1 MGGGLV
7 SINEELTELD
17 RHARRNR
24 IMRRVGMVAMI
35 VGVFVLVG
43 YILYSGG
50 QREREIDALQAIAS
64 RSDSAATE
72 VAQERQDQAR
82 SVKELCES
90 GAIEQDDAGKAVC
103 DEARVTAE
111 ENPEEVVAA
120 ASGPEGPKGAKGD
133 RGLAG
138 KDGAK
143 GDRGPAGETGEQG
156 EQGPIGATGP
166 QGDQGIRGLPGDK
179 GDIGAQGDP
188 GPLGPVGAAGD
199 PGSDGEPGTPGA
211 DGSPGARGEPG
222 STGKQGPI
230 GATGPAG
237 PTGPAGEPGPQGIPG
252 EQGAPGEDGEDGTS
266 GRGIESATC
275 SPDTGRWTIE
285 YTDETTGDG
294 GPCIATPEAPA
305 TPPEPTEEVTE

>member
-7 SINEELTELD
+7 TLNEELTELD
-17 RHARRNR
+17 RYARRNR
-24 IMRRVGMVAMI
+24 IMRRVGMVATI
-35 VGVFVLVG
+35 VGVFVLIG

-111 ENPEEVVAA
+111 ENPEEVVEA

-166 QGDQGIRGLPGDK
+166 QGDQGISGLPGDK

-199 PGSDGEPGTPGA
+199 PGSDGEPGAPGA
-211 DGSPGARGEPG
+211 DGNPGARGEPG
-222 STGKQGPI
+222 GTGEQGPI

-237 PTGPAGEPGPQGIPG
+237 PAGPAGPPGEPG
-252 EQGAPGEDGEDGTS
+252 ADGTDGDDGTS
-266 GRGIESATC
+266 GPPGRGIESATC

>member
-7 SINEELTELD
+7 SINEELTVLD
-17 RHARRNR
+17 RSARRTR
-24 IMRRVGMVAMI
+24 AIRRVGWVAMI
-35 VGVFVLVG
+35 VGVFVLIG

-90 GAIEQDDAGKAVC
+90 GAIKQDDAGKAVC

-111 ENPEEVVAA
+111 ENPEEVVEA
-120 ASGPEGPKGAKGD
+120 ASGPEGPK
-133 RGLAG
+133 
-138 KDGAK
+138 GAK

-166 QGDQGIRGLPGDK
+166 QGDQGISGLPGDK

-199 PGSDGEPGTPGA
+199 PGSDGEPGAPGA
-211 DGSPGARGEPG
+211 DGNPGARGEPG
-222 STGKQGPI
+222 GTGKQGPT

-237 PTGPAGEPGPQGIPG
+237 PAGPAGPPGEPG
-252 EQGAPGEDGEDGTS
+252 ADGTDGDDGTS
-266 GRGIESATC
+266 GPPGRGIESATC